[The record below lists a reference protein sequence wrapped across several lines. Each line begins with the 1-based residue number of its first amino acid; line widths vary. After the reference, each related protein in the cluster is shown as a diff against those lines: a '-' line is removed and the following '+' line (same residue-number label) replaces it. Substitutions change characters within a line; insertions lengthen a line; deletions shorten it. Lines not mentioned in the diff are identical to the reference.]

1 MRVLLHC
8 SDSKTRSRL
17 AYALRFAGAQ
27 VMEAVRPA
35 KLVELARAERP
46 DLVILDDPN
55 AAGMAE
61 KLREVP
67 ELARVTIALGL
78 EVVRPCR
85 AATYVWPSPVE
96 TASAVSLV
104 RSAPASIQSA

>member
-8 SDSKTRSRL
+8 SDGKTRSRL
-17 AYALRFAGAQ
+17 AYALRFAGAS

-35 KLVELARAERP
+35 KLIELARAERP

-96 TASAVSLV
+96 TATAVSLL
-104 RSAPASIQSA
+104 RSTSVTIHSA

>member
-1 MRVLLHC
+1 MRVLLLC
-8 SDSKTRSRL
+8 SDAKTRSRL
-17 AYALRFAGAQ
+17 AYALRFEGAA

-46 DLVILDDPN
+46 DLVILDDPQ

-61 KLREVP
+61 KLRELP

-96 TASAVSLV
+96 TGSALALL
-104 RSAPASIQSA
+104 RSASTLIQSA

>member
-1 MRVLLHC
+1 MRVLLYC
-8 SDSKTRSRL
+8 SDGKTRSRL
-17 AYALRFAGAQ
+17 AFALRFAGAN
-27 VMEAVRPA
+27 VMEPVRPA

-46 DLVILDDPN
+46 DLVILDDPQ

-67 ELARVTIALGL
+67 ELKGVTIALGL

-85 AATYVWPSPVE
+85 AATYVWPSPLE
-96 TASAVSLV
+96 TTSAVSLV
-104 RSAPASIQSA
+104 RSASVAAQSA